1 MLNGLEKSL
10 ETWRSI
16 KRLLHGFRWG
26 VLIKTVAVK
35 WRKKNYVGFGI
46 WRTNAVT
53 DCVWWQEI
61 ARTLIRTLFKK
72 KLFLEWKGV
81 EREGGKH
88 QCVVASHT
96 PPTGDLACNPGMCP
110 DREWN

>member
-1 MLNGLEKSL
+1 ME
-10 ETWRSI
+10 I
-16 KRLLHGFRWG
+16 HQRLLHGFRWG

-72 KLFLEWKGV
+72 IIFRG
-81 EREGGKH
+81 EGGRKRGRETSM
-88 QCVVASHT
+88 CGCLSHT
-96 PPTGDLACNPGMCP
+96 PHWGPGLQP
-110 DREWN
+110 RHVP